1 MYPVLID
8 NNNRVACMWE
18 VCSLMTDKHFLVCV
32 GVYMIY
38 NQSIYTYTI
47 RSILYVD
54 HMYIIK
60 SREVVYI
67 VNYSMISTAQY
78 TINII
83 KNLLRSFYGIS

>member
-1 MYPVLID
+1 
-8 NNNRVACMWE
+8 
-18 VCSLMTDKHFLVCV
+18 
-32 GVYMIY
+32 MIY
-38 NQSIYTYTI
+38 NKSIYTYTI

-54 HMYIIK
+54 HMHIIK

-78 TINII
+78 II